1 MNLARYSSVAFLF
14 AASSVLARPGPVD
27 EAIARVSAERCRAT
41 VDRLAAF
48 GTRHTLSD
56 RSSSTRGVLAAA
68 NWLKGEFDAIA
79 GEAGGRLHVV
89 IEDFTVPPGTVRMP
103 QGGTITNVV
112 ATLEGS
118 RADAKDR
125 RYYLVGHFD
134 SICGDVMDPNADAP
148 GANDNASGTTVVLEG
163 ARALAAS
170 HPEATIVFL
179 CTSGEEQGLLGAK
192 LHADRARAAG
202 ERIMGVL
209 NNDIVGDPWGTLH
222 PLLTGKPAP
231 AEMGSYVRVFS
242 EGLPRNPSAEQ
253 ASQIRSLAGEMDSPS
268 RELARFVNGVGE
280 HRGLTIRPRLVF
292 RLDRFLRGGDHTSFL
307 EAGYPAVRFSSPN
320 EDYARQHQYVREID
334 VNGSKRRV
342 GDLPEFVD
350 AEYLA
355 GVVRLNVA
363 AVLSL
368 ADAPSPPTNA
378 RLVTAKLT
386 TDATLRWDAS
396 PEGDTAGYE
405 VVWRDTTSPVWT
417 GVADAGAATTLTLP
431 LSKDDVFFGVRSYDR
446 DGNRSPAVFPG
457 AARE

>member
-1 MNLARYSSVAFLF
+1 MLLTALMSISALAGGTITEPSVD
-14 AASSVLARPGPVD
+14 PID
-27 EAIARVSAERCRAT
+27 DAISRVSSQRCRET
-41 VDRLAAF
+41 VDHLVSF

-56 RSSSTRGVLAAA
+56 RTSPTRGVLAAA
-68 NWLKGEFDAIA
+68 NWIKSELDAA
-79 GEAGGRLHVV
+79 AANSGGRMSVS
-89 IEDFTVPPGTVRMP
+89 IEEFTVPPNTVRMP

-112 ATLEGS
+112 GVLEGS
-118 RADAKDR
+118 APDARAR

-134 SICGDVMDPNADAP
+134 SMCGDVMNPDCDAP
-148 GANDNASGTTVVLEG
+148 GANDDASGTTVVMEG
-163 ARALAAS
+163 ARVLAQA

-192 LHADRARAAG
+192 LHAEKARAAG

-209 NNDIVGDPWGTLH
+209 NNDIVGDPWGAMH

-253 ASQIRSLAGEMDSPS
+253 LSQIRSLAGEMDSPS
-268 RELARFVNGVGE
+268 RQLARFIGDVGTR
-280 HRGLTIRPRLVF
+280 HNLIIKPKLVF

-307 EAGYPAVRFSSPN
+307 EAGYPGVRFSSPN
-320 EDYARQHQYVREID
+320 EDYSRQHQNVSEIE
-334 VNGSKRRV
+334 VNGRKVRM

-355 GVVRLNVA
+355 GVTRLNVA
-363 AVLSL
+363 AIMAL
-368 ADAPSPPTNA
+368 ANAPSPPANV

-386 TDATLRWDAS
+386 TDATLRWEAS
-396 PEGDTAGYE
+396 PESDTAGYE

-417 GVADAGAATTLTLP
+417 GVKDAGTATTLTLP
-431 LSKDDVFFGVRSYDR
+431 FSKDDSFFGVRSYDR
-446 DGNRSPAVFPG
+446 DGNRSPVVFAG
-457 AARE
+457 AAKE